1 MNTVVGFTEDSLRT
15 ENSCSKIFAIS
26 IGTVDNDHDYNY
38 YRIIMI
44 MMYSNNNQINYTN
57 SNINDDN
64 DENRTFQQDNY
75 GLVFTT

>member
-44 MMYSNNNQINYTN
+44 MMYSNNNPINYTN